1 MPFRFNPF
9 TKNFDWTDPGAHTQ
23 NTDTA
28 LDAQT
33 ENLDMNTHKIVG
45 VVDPTANQEAATKK
59 YVDDN
64 AGGIAFTTAATLGT
78 L

>member
-1 MPFRFNPF
+1 MPYKFNVF
-9 TKNFDWTDPGAHTQ
+9 SGTLDWTDPGAHTQ

-28 LDAQT
+28 LGVQS
-33 ENLDMNTHKIVG
+33 ENLDMNTHKIVN

-59 YVDDN
+59 YVDD
-64 AGGIAFTTAATLGT
+64 AGGTAFAIAAVLGT

>member
-1 MPFRFNPF
+1 MAITWERIAFQNEL
-9 TKNFDWTDPGAHTQ
+9 HTQ

-28 LDAQT
+28 LGAQS

-45 VVDPTANQEAATKK
+45 VVDPTSNQEAATKK

-64 AGGIAFTTAATLGT
+64 AGGVGVSEFDLFAAQIM
-78 L
+78 